1 MAFEEVTGRWGWSW
15 GGREEGGIEEEEE
28 KSDEDKPWEEV
39 GEMLRRHR
47 LWRPKERLRIEIVGR
62 SVHRIYFHVST
73 CVNKVSIQVKK
84 KKKAHVNQANFAK
97 KNIFFLFMFWG
108 QT

>member
-1 MAFEEVTGRWGWSW
+1 VAFEEVTGRWGWSC

-28 KSDEDKPWEEV
+28 ESEEDKPWEEV

-62 SVHRIYFHVST
+62 SVHKIYFHVST
-73 CVNKVSIQVKK
+73 CVNKVSIQREKK
-84 KKKAHVNQANFAK
+84 KKKK
-97 KNIFFLFMFWG
+97 KKK
-108 QT
+108 